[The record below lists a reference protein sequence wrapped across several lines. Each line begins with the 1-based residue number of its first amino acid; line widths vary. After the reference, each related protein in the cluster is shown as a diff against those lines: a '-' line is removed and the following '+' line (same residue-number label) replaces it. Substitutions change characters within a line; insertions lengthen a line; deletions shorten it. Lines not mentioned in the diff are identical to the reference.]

1 VTVCFDV
8 DVVAGLDVDDVEAED
23 DDVVGAGV

>member
-1 VTVCFDV
+1 LVTVCFGV
-8 DVVAGLDVDDVEAED
+8 DVVAGLDVDGVDA